1 MDYFRQVREQDFEL
15 NISLS
20 EALYRRGEESITFQ
34 LNQDGLVE
42 CNGSKQCLH
51 DLYQVLS
58 RRPDLRVH
66 NLDMQYSEGEEKG
79 TYPSEETEEAIKFLR
94 IRDWLFGDDPTF
106 KM

>member
-58 RRPDLRVH
+58 LICVFTTWICSIQRVKKKAH
-66 NLDMQYSEGEEKG
+66 ILLKKPRKQ
-79 TYPSEETEEAIKFLR
+79 
-94 IRDWLFGDDPTF
+94 
-106 KM
+106 